1 VLFVVA
7 TSKQN
12 CSGFSALVKQSKT
25 DGGQRDEA
33 CKDPKREEEGK
44 EGLAGGTRM
53 EEGVRGMDYKKKQV
67 VGNVTA
73 TNGIRTAASGN
84 SVTAQQGMLKAAV
97 SGSRSGARVKFYG

>member
-73 TNGIRTAASGN
+73 TNGTENFVIIG
-84 SVTAQQGMLKAAV
+84 LKQTRFAILTLAPH
-97 SGSRSGARVKFYG
+97 FIDTD